1 MITILNF
8 LQWILFLLTMC
19 GTIYLLVFAVAGLI
33 YRAVKFPLS
42 DKFRKFAVFIPGYKE
57 DNVIVDVARKAL
69 EQDYPKDCYDVI
81 VIADGFKKETIEKLK
96 ELPIIVNEVIF
107 EKSSKAKSL
116 NKTMEEMSDE
126 YEVALVLDADNIMA
140 SDFIRKMN
148 QAYND
153 GNMAIQGHR
162 LAKNSNTHFAIL
174 DALSEEIS
182 NNIFRRGHRK
192 LGLSAALI
200 GSGMSFNYQ
209 IYKTLMSQIESFG
222 EDKELEH
229 KLLKRKIHIEYLD
242 NALVFD
248 EKTTKSQV
256 FVTQRT
262 RWIANQL
269 NYATNYLG
277 EGFKELF
284 KGNIDYFD
292 KIVQHLI
299 PPRIFILGFLS
310 IIIMLSLIFNSLNW
324 IYAWIIQWVL
334 CVTALIISVPRQFFT
349 FKTLNALLYLPLGFI
364 LMLISLSRINH
375 ARKGFVH
382 TAHSYNENDT
392 HNL

>member
-1 MITILNF
+1 MISILNF
-8 LQWILFLLTMC
+8 LQWIFFLLTMC
-19 GTIYLLVFAVAGLI
+19 GTIYLLVFAVAGFI
-33 YRAVKFPLS
+33 YRPVKFSSS

-57 DNVIVDVARKAL
+57 DNVIVDIARKAL
-69 EQDYPKDCYDVI
+69 DQDYPIYCYDVI

-116 NKTMEEMSDE
+116 NKTMEELPDE

-140 SDFIRKMN
+140 IDFISKMN
-148 QAYND
+148 HAYNN
-153 GNMAIQGHR
+153 GYIAIQGHR

-174 DALSEEIS
+174 DALSEEIN

-200 GSGMSFNYQ
+200 GSGMAFDYQ
-209 IYKTLMSQIESFG
+209 LYKNLMGQIESFG

-229 KLLKRKIHIEYLD
+229 KLLKRKIQIEYID
-242 NALVFD
+242 NALVYD

-269 NYATNYLG
+269 NFATNYLG
-277 EGFKELF
+277 EGFNELF
-284 KGNIDYFD
+284 KGNIDFFD

-299 PPRIFILGFLS
+299 PPRIFIVGFLL
-310 IIIMLSLIFNSLNW
+310 IILIISLIFNPISW
-324 IYAWIIQWVL
+324 SYAWLIQCIMCSV
-334 CVTALIISVPRQFFT
+334 ALFISVPKKLFT
-349 FKTLNALLYLPLGFI
+349 LKTLNALLYLPLGFF
-364 LMLISLSRINH
+364 LMLISLTKINQ
-375 ARKGFVH
+375 ARKGFAH
-382 TAHSYNENDT
+382 TTHTFNENDN
-392 HNL
+392 HN

>member
-1 MITILNF
+1 MITIFNF

-19 GTIYLLVFAVAGLI
+19 GTIYLLVFALAGII
-33 YRAVKFPLS
+33 YKPTKISLSVKY
-42 DKFRKFAVFIPGYKE
+42 RKFAVFIPGYKE

-69 EQDYPKDCYDVI
+69 DQDYPHDFYDVI
-81 VIADGFKKETIEKLK
+81 VIADGFKMETIEKLK
-96 ELPIIVNEVIF
+96 ALPIIVNEVRF

-116 NKTMEEMSDE
+116 NQTMEELSDE

-140 SDFIRKMN
+140 TDFITKMN
-148 QAYND
+148 QAFNN
-153 GNMAIQGHR
+153 GFLAIQGHR
-162 LAKNSNTHFAIL
+162 SAKNTNTHFAVL
-174 DALSEEIS
+174 DALSEEIN

-200 GSGMSFNYQ
+200 GSGMAFDYHL
-209 IYKTLMSQIESFG
+209 YKSLMGQIESFG

-229 KLLKRKIHIEYLD
+229 KLLKRRIQIEYLD
-242 NALVFD
+242 NALVYD

-284 KGNIDYFD
+284 HGNIDFFD

-299 PPRIFILGFLS
+299 PPRIFILGFLT
-310 IIIMLSLIFNSLNW
+310 IIVILSLIFNSISWN
-324 IYAWIIQWVL
+324 YAWIIQWIL
-334 CVTALIISVPRQFFT
+334 CVLALLISVPKKFYSL
-349 FKTLNALLYLPLGFI
+349 KTLNALFYLPFGFF
-364 LMLISLSRINH
+364 LMLVSLSRINL

-382 TAHSYNENDT
+382 TTHSYTENNKNN
-392 HNL
+392 H

>member
-1 MITILNF
+1 MITIYNF

-19 GTIYLLVFAVAGLI
+19 GTIYLLVFAIAGLI
-33 YRAVKFPLS
+33 YRPVKYPPS

-57 DNVIVDVARKAL
+57 DNVIVEVARKAL
-69 EQDYPKDCYDVI
+69 DQDYPQDCYDVI
-81 VIADGFKKETIEKLK
+81 VIADGFKKETLEKLEK
-96 ELPIIVNEVIF
+96 LPIIVNEVIF

-116 NKTMEEMSDE
+116 NKTMEELSDE

-140 SDFIRKMN
+140 SDFISKMN
-148 QAYND
+148 QAYNN
-153 GNMAIQGHR
+153 GNIAIQGHR

-174 DALSEEIS
+174 DALSEEIN

-200 GSGMSFNYQ
+200 GSGMAFNFQ

-229 KLLKRKIHIEYLD
+229 KLLKNKIKIEYLD
-242 NALVFD
+242 NALVYD

-299 PPRIFILGFLS
+299 PPRIFILGL
-310 IIIMLSLIFNSLNW
+310 LSLIVMFSLVFNSLNW
-324 IYAWIIQWVL
+324 SYAWISQWIL
-334 CVTALIISVPRQFFT
+334 CVTALFISVPKQLFT
-349 FKTLNALLYLPLGFI
+349 FKTLNALLYLPLGFF
-364 LMLISLSRINH
+364 LMLISLSKINH

-382 TAHSYNENDT
+382 TTHSYNENDT

>member
-1 MITILNF
+1 MVSILNF
-8 LQWILFLLTMC
+8 LQWILFLLTLC
-19 GTIYLLVFAVAGLI
+19 GTIYLVVFAIAGLV
-33 YRAVKFPLS
+33 YRPAKFSYS

-69 EQDYPKDCYDVI
+69 DQDYPQDCYDVI

-107 EKSSKAKSL
+107 EISSKAKSL
-116 NKTMEEMSDE
+116 NKTMEELSDE

-140 SDFIRKMN
+140 TDFISKMN
-148 QAYND
+148 QAYNN
-153 GNMAIQGHR
+153 GFIAIQGHR
-162 LAKNSNTHFAIL
+162 LAKNSNTHFAVL
-174 DALSEEIS
+174 DALSEEIN

-192 LGLSAALI
+192 LGFSAALI
-200 GSGMSFNYQ
+200 GSGMAFNYQ

-229 KLLKRKIHIEYLD
+229 QLLKRNIKIEYLD
-242 NALVFD
+242 NALVYD
-248 EKTTKSQV
+248 EKTTKSEV

-299 PPRIFILGFLS
+299 PPRIFIVGLLS
-310 IIIMLSLIFNSLNW
+310 IILIISLIFNPISW
-324 IYAWIIQWVL
+324 SFAWLIQWIMCVL
-334 CVTALIISVPRQFFT
+334 ALFISVPKQLYT
-349 FKTLNALLYLPLGFI
+349 LKTLNALFYLPVGFF
-364 LMLISLSRINH
+364 LMLISLTKINQ
-375 ARKGFVH
+375 ARKGFAH
-382 TAHSYNENDT
+382 TTHTYNENE
-392 HNL
+392 NLNL